1 MNSLRRE
8 SANAVTE
15 ALNVSAGAT
24 GSLKQVRVL
33 SGAASRAA
41 GRSSQR
47 AINAR
52 DKNAGAS
59 QGSSYKHTCE
69 KL

>member
-41 GRSSQR
+41 GRSSQERSTLVIKMRGPAR
-47 AINAR
+47 AH
-52 DKNAGAS
+52 
-59 QGSSYKHTCE
+59 HTNTLE

>member
-1 MNSLRRE
+1 MNSPRRE

-15 ALNVSAGAT
+15 ALNVRCGRHWQFEARQSV
-24 GSLKQVRVL
+24 VRRSHT
-33 SGAASRAA
+33 SG
-41 GRSSQR
+41 GTVILR